1 MDYFFSLT
9 PLELMWI
16 TIGVIVTILGT
27 LVQVAIPGLAGTD
40 YFFSLQLGGLLLSAC
55 LGGAKVGFF
64 TPLLY
69 LGLGLAGVQVFSQ
82 GGGLGYVQE
91 PAFGYLV
98 GFIPAGWIC
107 GSLAFR
113 LMPVVEPVSTARSRR
128 RSRAPQWQLRPSNLK
143 DLLSGSLCGLMVI
156 HGIGITYLVLRVLWG
171 HSFWDVVWLYSVYP
185 LLGQLIVLM
194 ATCLVSLILRRLLLT

>member
-16 TIGVIVTILGT
+16 TIGVIITILGT
-27 LVQVAIPGLAGTD
+27 LVQVAIPGLAGSD
-40 YFFSLQLGGLLLSAC
+40 YFFSLQLGGLLLAAC

-113 LMPVVEPVSTARSRR
+113 LTPVVEPASTSRR
-128 RSRAPQWQLRPSNLK
+128 RSRPPQWQLRPSNLK
-143 DLLSGSLCGLMVI
+143 DLLSGSLSGLLVI
-156 HGIGITYLVLRVLWG
+156 HCIGISYLVLRVLWG
-171 HSFWDVVWLYSVYP
+171 HSFWDVVWSYSVYP